1 MRGGIPL
8 LPRSAKKR
16 SKKNSKLGLRT
27 LQSGIAVSILLL
39 YTSQQIGS
47 TYGGFSDTAEE
58 TETLTFCSVFPSSV
72 VRQLTE
78 IKSHILKAVTLM
90 NSLKGYS
97 LAGSPA
103 DISGIE
109 AMSLEELDAAE
120 QALGSRLS
128 ALHSEVGAVTGQL
141 NNNIQ
146 TWNELIRELN
156 AVASALAV
164 IGGYMLNLDSNCLE
178 IKDDQIL
185 TDLQDSI
192 AHSGV
197 LSESLN
203 ASLNGI
209 IRYLKSIRD
218 NDLFFTQRQV
228 TDAVYGQSGALGE
241 EPQQSFPFLIAFQ
254 QDGQI
259 SNELTSVYEGFNNEL
274 NSALS
279 STSSEIARLEQQREI
294 INQTRTRK
302 LEEQEALK
310 KAEEEKLV
318 PKEEPKQEEAP
329 AAADDHPAA
338 TNAPSESGAPDDIK
352 SLQPVSTPEAAEP
365 NTAPPASPVKSE
377 PEALIPEAPPAEH
390 PASAD
395 PAATEP
401 PEVQNIK
408 GGE

>member
-8 LPRSAKKR
+8 LPRSSKKR

-72 VRQLTE
+72 VQQLTE

-90 NSLKGYS
+90 NSLKGHS
-97 LAGSPA
+97 HAGSPA

-128 ALHSEVGAVTGQL
+128 ALQSEMSDVTGQL

-178 IKDDQIL
+178 IKDEQIL

-218 NDLFFTQRQV
+218 NDLFFTQQQV
-228 TDAVYGQSGALGE
+228 TDAVYGQSGALGKE
-241 EPQQSFPFLIAFQ
+241 LQQSFPFLIAFQ

-259 SNELTSVYEGFNNEL
+259 SNELTSIYEGFNNEL

-279 STSSEIARLEQQREI
+279 STSSEIARLEQQREV

-338 TNAPSESGAPDDIK
+338 TNAPGESGAPDDIK
-352 SLQPVSTPEAAEP
+352 PEQPVSTPEAVQP
-365 NTAPPASPVKSE
+365 DTAPPATPVKPE
-377 PEALIPEAPPAEH
+377 PEALIPEASPAGH

-401 PEVQNIK
+401 PEAQNIK